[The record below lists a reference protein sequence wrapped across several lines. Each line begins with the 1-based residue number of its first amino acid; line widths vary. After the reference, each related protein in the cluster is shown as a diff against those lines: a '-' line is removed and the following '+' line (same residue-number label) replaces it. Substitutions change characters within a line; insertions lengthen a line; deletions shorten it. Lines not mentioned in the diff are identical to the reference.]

1 MKHEHSTRRPVRWLI
16 AAGTMV
22 LAASTWAAEPQI
34 LPVNAP
40 AQTAEAEA
48 NAFVELDEVMVQGER
63 LFDRIVKA
71 EDQFFKL
78 YNELNKNNDFDTHC
92 AFLTLDTDSHIEQRV
107 CMPSFYA
114 DAKAEQVRLN
124 MACASQ
130 TAYTEPDPERN
141 NEVEVLSHGACYEPP
156 NAELIFFAQR
166 EDYVKNVLKVIDS
179 DPRLQKMAADLDVLH
194 RERDALSH
202 RYDDLRAEKE
212 AERAAKA
219 ATRYR
224 SDVRR

>member
-1 MKHEHSTRRPVRWLI
+1 MKHEDSSQRSIRWLI

-22 LAASTWAAEPQI
+22 IAASTWAAEPQAM
-34 LPVNAP
+34 PVNVP
-40 AQTAEAEA
+40 AQTADAESG
-48 NAFVELDEVMVQGER
+48 AFVELDEVMVQGER
-63 LFDRIVKA
+63 LYDRIVKA

-114 DAKAEQVRLN
+114 DAKAEQVRFN

-141 NEVEVLSHGACYEPP
+141 NEVEVLSRGVCYEPP

-166 EDYVKNVLKVIDS
+166 EDYVKNVLKIIDS
-179 DPRLQKMAADLDVLH
+179 DPRLQKMAAELDAMH
-194 RERDALSH
+194 RERDSLSH
-202 RYDDLRAEKE
+202 RYDALRAEKQ
-212 AERAAKA
+212 AEREAKA

-224 SDVRR
+224 TDVRR